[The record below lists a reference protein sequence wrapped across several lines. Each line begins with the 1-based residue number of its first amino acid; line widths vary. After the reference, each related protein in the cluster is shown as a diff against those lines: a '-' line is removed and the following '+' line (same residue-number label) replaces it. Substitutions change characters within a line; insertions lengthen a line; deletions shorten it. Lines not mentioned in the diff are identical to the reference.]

1 MKFWTYD
8 HGMFYE
14 KPERVMFC
22 GECGAEVEWNP
33 TLYCDDCL
41 ANSTFSM
48 REERRLARLAGEE
61 PVHKTKEYKRR

>member
-1 MKFWTYD
+1 
-8 HGMFYE
+8 
-14 KPERVMFC
+14 MFC